1 MQRQHKTVCI
11 RPGLTS
17 GTVRLYAFVCRWC
30 KCSAC
35 ITFNKRG
42 VPCSAR
48 TVQLHRAQD
57 VQRATATIAAAAA
70 ATAAAAAVTASAAA
84 ALSSELHRSSKR
96 PRVESEPEVDEG
108 DGSFGGGGDDSFAM
122 SESHEHAISS
132 PTRTPPRSPQDSA
145 GQHTACMQTHASAR
159 LLCESYAYANACM
172 LLLAASSSSNS
183 PVSSSAQSSCSSS
196 EPDSEFNA
204 HLAAAVIAPP
214 AAAVLIAAAAAA
226 DPAVPDPPKKNLT
239 SLESAIAACKGIHNA
254 RVNVNA
260 LIDDFLNIGIKHGA
274 TQRMQTDI
282 FASLQSILPSVIPSF
297 AIAQRMAEH
306 RSYVSLKEFPVC
318 RNECSILQKT
328 YGELTQNEMQTL
340 ACPVCGLLFIQHVKM
355 MRYKPIKVSNSI
367 HLHTN
372 GCGFIHLFA
381 DVCPGD

>member
-1 MQRQHKTVCI
+1 MRRQRKTVCI

-96 PRVESEPEVDEG
+96 QRVDSEPEVDEG

-159 LLCESYAYANACM
+159 L
-172 LLLAASSSSNS
+172 
-183 PVSSSAQSSCSSS
+183 
-196 EPDSEFNA
+196 
-204 HLAAAVIAPP
+204 
-214 AAAVLIAAAAAA
+214 
-226 DPAVPDPPKKNLT
+226 
-239 SLESAIAACKGIHNA
+239 
-254 RVNVNA
+254 
-260 LIDDFLNIGIKHGA
+260 
-274 TQRMQTDI
+274 
-282 FASLQSILPSVIPSF
+282 
-297 AIAQRMAEH
+297 
-306 RSYVSLKEFPVC
+306 
-318 RNECSILQKT
+318 
-328 YGELTQNEMQTL
+328 
-340 ACPVCGLLFIQHVKM
+340 
-355 MRYKPIKVSNSI
+355 
-367 HLHTN
+367 
-372 GCGFIHLFA
+372 
-381 DVCPGD
+381 